1 MNEDVEKILISEEE
15 LRNRVAELGRQI
27 TEDYKGKEILVIGVL
42 RGAFVFMAD
51 LARNID
57 LPMAVDFMCVSS
69 YGSGTET
76 TGYVKIIKDLD
87 EDIEGKHIIIA
98 EDILDSGV
106 TLCNLMELL
115 RKRKPASLKI
125 AALLDKPARH
135 RTQLKLDYCGFV
147 IPDEFIVG
155 YGLDYD
161 QKYRNLPYIGI
172 LKNRVY
178 GK

>member
-1 MNEDVEKILISEEE
+1 MNEDIKKILISEEE

-27 TEDYKGKEILVIGVL
+27 TEDYKGEEILIIGVL

-57 LPMAVDFMCVSS
+57 LPMSVDFMCVSS
-69 YGSGTET
+69 YGGGTET
-76 TGYVKIIKDLD
+76 TGNVKILKDLD
-87 EDIEGKHIIIA
+87 DDIEGKHVIIA

-106 TLCNLMELL
+106 TLSNLMELL
-115 RKRKPASLKI
+115 KKRKPASIKI
-125 AALLDKPARH
+125 ASLLDKPARH

-172 LKNRVY
+172 LKSSVY
-178 GK
+178 DK